1 MRSGHCPKC
10 DTEIV
15 MDVEDGEFYI
25 YCPNCG
31 PIPELSEVTELSHE
45 HHLGYPSGEGSI
57 YVEITGD
64 LIHGFTFIGP
74 KFKYR
79 YPIYGRYGRV
89 HQELERPGSPY
100 RNTEKQFLVAIG
112 GIGAGFDLHGPFER
126 GDEAVEYAAGLS
138 YYPKDSVWFVQEIE
152 KCIS

>member
-31 PIPELSEVTELSHE
+31 PIPELSEVTELSDK
-45 HHLGYPSGEGSI
+45 HHLGYPTGNGDVF
-57 YVEITGD
+57 VEIYGN
-64 LIHGFTFIGP
+64 LVSGFTFVGP
-74 KFKYR
+74 KFKY
-79 YPIYGRYGRV
+79 YPV
-89 HQELERPGSPY
+89 FELCKLERPDIPY
-100 RNTEKQFLVAIG
+100 RNTEKQFVAMIG
-112 GIGAGFDLHGPFER
+112 DVGAGFDFYGPF
-126 GDEAVEYAAGLS
+126 GSGNEAVEYVVGLDC
-138 YYPKDSVWFVQEIE
+138 PDNSVWFVRELE